1 MKKIYIILIVFLFAL
16 NSNAQQDP
24 QYTQYMYNMNVINP
38 AYAGSTEGLAVGA
51 LYRSQWVDLDGGP
64 QTMTFAIHSP
74 IGEKIGLG
82 LSLIADEIGP
92 VKETNAYV
100 DFSYTIPAGMETKL
114 AFGLK
119 AGFTFHDI
127 GISENQISLIDLG
140 DPFFAQNINE
150 STPNVG
156 AGVYFYKPN
165 RYYISAS
172 MPNILNSV
180 HLDAS
185 GTKMGSETQHFFGA
199 AGYVFNLSE
208 NYKLKPHAMVKY
220 AFDAPVSY
228 DVNLNLFMHDLV
240 EVGVGYRLD
249 DSFSGM
255 VNFSITPNFR
265 VGYAYD
271 AIQSDLDIVTN
282 ASHEVFLNFDL
293 NFPSKVSR
301 SPRYF

>member
-1 MKKIYIILIVFLFAL
+1 MKKIYIILFVFLFAL

-51 LYRSQWVDLDGGP
+51 LYRSQWVGLDGGP

-199 AGYVFNLSE
+199 AGYVFDLSE